1 MRNRSRNYDPVRHE
15 SYGGGQPGN
24 RQFSQRDRQGRRNEY
39 RGERPYFDPQRAY
52 GEYNR
57 PPYDEVPYRET
68 RSNYY
73 DPVTGLRFDFEYP
86 DSEQGFDLHHEDDR
100 SWWDRAA
107 DEVSSWFGDE
117 EATRRRRMDEQNESH
132 RGRGPK
138 NYMRAD
144 ARIAEDINDRL
155 TDHPYIDAYEL
166 EVSVSDGDVTLSG
179 SAESRYDK
187 RLAEDI
193 AYDVAGVKNVEN
205 RIRIEK
211 PIASSIVDTES
222 DRQPMHRSRSA

>member
-1 MRNRSRNYDPVRHE
+1 MRNSKRNYDAGKYNDHDRE
-15 SYGGGQPGN
+15 SRGS
-24 RQFSQRDRQGRRNEY
+24 RQFSHRERPDRRHEY

-57 PPYDEVPYRET
+57 PAFDEVPYRET

-86 DSEQGFDLHHEDDR
+86 GSEHGFDLRDEHER
-100 SWWDRAA
+100 SWWDRAT

-117 EATRRRRMDEQNESH
+117 EAARRRRLDEQNESH

-205 RIRIEK
+205 RIRVEK
-211 PIASSIVDTES
+211 PIASSIVDTET

>member
-1 MRNRSRNYDPVRHE
+1 MRNRNRNYDPDRHE
-15 SYGGGQPGN
+15 SSGGRHRGNERLSQRGRQN
-24 RQFSQRDRQGRRNEY
+24 RQHEY
-39 RGERPYFDPQRAY
+39 GGERPYFDPQRAY

-57 PPYDEVPYRET
+57 PAYDDTPYRET

-73 DPVTGLRFDFEYP
+73 DPVTGLRFDFEYL
-86 DSEQGFDLHHEDDR
+86 DSEHGFDLREHDDR
-100 SWWDRAA
+100 SWWDRAT

-155 TDHPYIDAYEL
+155 TDHPYIDAFEI
-166 EVSVSDGDVTLSG
+166 EVSVSEGDVTLSG

-193 AYDVAGVKNVEN
+193 AYDVGGVKNVEN

-211 PIASSIVDTES
+211 PTASSMVDTDT
-222 DRQPMHRSRSA
+222 DRQTMHRTRSA